1 MSEFCERTIGWIEA
15 VLGAAPKGQVLP
27 TLSLGPA
34 EDRLARAAFG
44 RLGGPAAAR
53 ADAPHAVRRYQI
65 ASGGHWLLCDCRPDA
80 DRPPVLVPVAETHS
94 QRQLSTR
101 GLHTSACEAIEE
113 PDVQRSWAPTA
124 LRVPF
129 GRGGRGLGS

>member
-27 TLSLGPA
+27 TLSLEPA

-44 RLGGPAAAR
+44 RLGGSAAAR

-94 QRQLSTR
+94 QRQLSTQAGLSR
-101 GLHTSACEAIEE
+101 G
-113 PDVQRSWAPTA
+113 D
-124 LRVPF
+124 
-129 GRGGRGLGS
+129 GRPQKR